1 MMVTLDATFDGK
13 AIVTDEPLGLPA
25 NTRVRVTVE
34 DVTSTNS
41 KTEFPPYSWLE
52 VAANANLDGPT
63 DLSENLD
70 DYLYHGKPWPA

>member
-1 MMVTLDATFDGK
+1 MTVTLDATFDGK

-34 DVTSTNS
+34 ASANGQLLS
-41 KTEFPPYSWLE
+41 PYSFLD
-52 VAANANLDGPT
+52 VLVNAHLDGPA

-70 DYLYHGKPWPA
+70 DYLYHGKPWLP